1 MASRRR
7 SFMPRV
13 FSAFVLRAGSFLSSS
28 LAFAVMVFL
37 RLCLSMDLLV
47 GLERF
52 FETFFHSSKYS
63 TSALWR
69 SSKLDERVIC
79 AHRVKPSLGRRRTEI
94 KEALSWSILASSF
107 QRPFE
112 RAITF
117 QSSNSARSH
126 S

>member
-52 FETFFHSSKYS
+52 FETFFQSSKYS

-69 SSKLDERVIC
+69 SSKLDERVIS
-79 AHRVKPSLGRRRTEI
+79 AHRVKPSLGRRDRKSTR
-94 KEALSWSILASSF
+94 LNSS
-107 QRPFE
+107 
-112 RAITF
+112 
-117 QSSNSARSH
+117 
-126 S
+126 